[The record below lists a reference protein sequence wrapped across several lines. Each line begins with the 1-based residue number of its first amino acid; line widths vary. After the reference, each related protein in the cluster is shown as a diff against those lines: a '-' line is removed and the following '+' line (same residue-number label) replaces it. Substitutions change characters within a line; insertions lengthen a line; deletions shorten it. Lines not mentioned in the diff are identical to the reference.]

1 MNADESNSPKQL
13 RSFLKSP
20 QWRNPDLLDVIVMLT
35 FIFIPASYTGS
46 SSDEDDVNPRE
57 KDQVSFRMTHFI
69 AFFNE
74 LHSSLGWDVDS

>member
-1 MNADESNSPKQL
+1 
-13 RSFLKSP
+13 
-20 QWRNPDLLDVIVMLT
+20 MLT